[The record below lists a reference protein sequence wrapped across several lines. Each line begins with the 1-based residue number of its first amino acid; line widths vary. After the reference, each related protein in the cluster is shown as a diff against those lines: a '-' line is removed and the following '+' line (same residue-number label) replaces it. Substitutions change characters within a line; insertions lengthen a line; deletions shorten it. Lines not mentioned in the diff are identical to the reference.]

1 MTLTRIGTWPP
12 PVLRSSMCVVLAM
25 LTLSGCQSDSS
36 FYDAR
41 NMPRSLRI
49 AATQNAQKV
58 DLARLQA
65 VGGDSDEI
73 GPGDFLE
80 VSIAVSLKK
89 DDQVVVPARVGN
101 DGTAN
106 IPNVG
111 KIRLAGEVPQTA
123 ELIIARELIN
133 LGIYRNPAVTVHV
146 AHKKMNRISVVGAV
160 ETPQVVELPPN
171 SSDVVSAI
179 AAAGGLAENAS
190 ADVTI
195 RNPRDT
201 SARPRRPAV
210 AGGLSAPF
218 TTVSDEQ
225 EVESEPGPYTFNL
238 VSATQTGAVPEMIQ
252 DGGVVMVNK
261 HDPEPISVT
270 GLVRDSGS
278 FDYTTDK
285 PPTVLGAIALA
296 GGRSNQLADKVFVIR
311 PTSQS
316 GQKAVIQVSL
326 RRAKRN
332 PKEDLVLGPGDIV
345 SVEQTPATVMLEAF
359 QLIRFGISGSAGL
372 F

>member
-1 MTLTRIGTWPP
+1 MTLTRHENSWRKLGVPLL
-12 PVLRSSMCVVLAM
+12 VLLV
-25 LTLSGCQSDSS
+25 SGCQSADN
-36 FYDAR
+36 FYHAR
-41 NMPRSLRI
+41 SMPKSLRI
-49 AATQNAQKV
+49 AASQNAQKV

-65 VGGDSDEI
+65 VGGNSDEI

-89 DDQVVVPARVGN
+89 DDQIVVPARVGN
-101 DGTAN
+101 DGTAT
-106 IPNVG
+106 IPNLG
-111 KIRLAGEVPQTA
+111 KVKLAGEVPQTA

-160 ETPQVVELPPN
+160 ESPMVVELPPN

-195 RNPRDT
+195 RNPRSST
-201 SARPRRPAV
+201 PRPSRPAI
-210 AGGLSAPF
+210 AGGLSSPYS
-218 TTVSDEQ
+218 TVSDSQ
-225 EVESEPGPYTFNL
+225 DVTSDEPFTFNL
-238 VSATQTGAVPEMIQ
+238 VSATQSGAVPELIQ

-270 GLVRDSGS
+270 GLVRASGT
-278 FDYTTDK
+278 FDYTIDK

-311 PTSQS
+311 PTSQT

-332 PKEDLVLGPGDIV
+332 PKEDLILGPGDIV
-345 SVEQTPATVMLEAF
+345 SVEQTPSTVLLEAF

>member
-1 MTLTRIGTWPP
+1 MTLTRFGF
-12 PVLRSSMCVVLAM
+12 LRPAISA
-25 LTLSGCQSDSS
+25 LSLILICGCQSDDN
-36 FYDAR
+36 FYHAR
-41 NMPRSLRI
+41 SMPGSLRI
-49 AATQNAQKV
+49 AASQNAQKV

-89 DDQVVVPARVGN
+89 DDQVIVPARVGN

-111 KIRLAGEVPQTA
+111 KIKLAGEVPQTA

-133 LGIYRNPAVTVHV
+133 LGIYRNPSVTVHV

-179 AAAGGLAENAS
+179 AAAGGLAEDAS
-190 ADVTI
+190 AEVTI
-195 RNPRDT
+195 RNPVSPSSRP
-201 SARPRRPAV
+201 ARPRV

-218 TTVSDEQ
+218 STVSDERD
-225 EVESEPGPYTFNL
+225 VEPASGPYTFNL
-238 VSATQTGAVPEMIQ
+238 VSATQTGAVPEMLQ

-296 GGRSNQLADKVFVIR
+296 GGTSNQLADKVFVIR
-311 PTSQS
+311 PTSRS
-316 GQKAVIQVSL
+316 KKAVIQVSL

-345 SVEQTPATVMLEAF
+345 SVEQTPSTVLLEAF